1 MRKLSALVQ
10 HILEVTGLPPE
21 QLTAFADNGA
31 LHPIGRDR
39 GPLRP
44 EPGTEGPVLQQVELG
59 LFKYDGVIQI
69 ERYPGD
75 GLAFAALVA
84 SWLMANDLDREGL
97 ADPTMN
103 IDLNFKDGDADLD
116 ISVEFEERLAAI
128 EDPQGDI
135 PFNGKRWRVEAPVIT
150 PVEKLAGMK
159 GAVSAG
165 GSRG

>member
-21 QLTAFADNGA
+21 QLTAFADNGT

-44 EPGTEGPVLQQVELG
+44 EPGVKSPALGQVELG

-75 GLAFAALVA
+75 GLSFAALLA
-84 SWLMANDLDREGL
+84 SWLMTNDLEREGL
-97 ADPTMN
+97 SDPTLD
-103 IDLNFKDGDADLD
+103 IDLNFKDGDADLEL
-116 ISVEFEERLAAI
+116 SVEFEERLAAI
-128 EDPQGDI
+128 EDPEGDI
-135 PFNGKRWRVEAPVIT
+135 PFNGLRWRMAMPVVT
-150 PVEKLAGMK
+150 PVEKLVAMK
-159 GAVSAG
+159 PAKNRENGHA
-165 GSRG
+165 

>member
-21 QLTAFADNGA
+21 QLTAYADNGS

-44 EPGTEGPVLQQVELG
+44 EPGTEAPVLQQVELG

-75 GLAFAALVA
+75 GLAFASLVA
-84 SWLMANDLDREGL
+84 SWLMTNDLEREGL
-97 ADPTMN
+97 ADPTMD
-103 IDLNFKDGDADLD
+103 IDLNYKDGDADLEL
-116 ISVEFEERLAAI
+116 SVEFEERLAAV

-135 PFNGKRWRVEAPVIT
+135 PFNGRRWRMAMPEVAPV
-150 PVEKLAGMK
+150 ERLAAMK
-159 GAVSAG
+159 AVKNTENGHA
-165 GSRG
+165 